1 MDARRNVPLPS
12 DREWV
17 AEERCNLTDCSYD
30 VENDV
35 LFRGKAAVSN
45 GQFTSSFIVPKDIS
59 FSDDN
64 GRIIF
69 FANNNGT
76 TAGGSFTKVNFNGV
90 NENAVDDG
98 NGPKLDIFL
107 NDQRFVNGNLVNGS
121 PNLIIE
127 LEDQSGIN
135 TTGTGVGHEIIATI
149 DTKPQQ
155 SFVLNDFYE
164 GSLND
169 FTRGRIEYPLDQLP
183 EGSYTLKVR
192 AWDVHN
198 NPTEEEIFFEVASSE
213 ELSVRNVFNFPN
225 PMNNAT
231 RFSFEHNQPGNPL
244 DVSVR
249 IYTLSGKPVQQI
261 EQSLITTSSYASIS
275 WDGRDRDY
283 DRLGNGTY
291 IYVLRVTTDTP
302 KGRQTAEQIEKLVII
317 R

>member
-1 MDARRNVPLPS
+1 
-12 DREWV
+12 
-17 AEERCNLTDCSYD
+17 
-30 VENDV
+30 
-35 LFRGKAAVSN
+35 
-45 GQFTSSFIVPKDIS
+45 
-59 FSDDN
+59 
-64 GRIIF
+64 
-69 FANNNGT
+69 
-76 TAGGSFTKVNFNGV
+76 
-90 NENAVDDG
+90 
-98 NGPKLDIFL
+98 
-107 NDQRFVNGNLVNGS
+107 
-121 PNLIIE
+121 
-127 LEDQSGIN
+127 
-135 TTGTGVGHEIIATI
+135 
-149 DTKPQQ
+149 
-155 SFVLNDFYE
+155 
-164 GSLND
+164 
-169 FTRGRIEYPLDQLP
+169 
-183 EGSYTLKVR
+183 
-192 AWDVHN
+192 VHN